1 MRTSAIVLAV
11 AALALGAAGCS
22 GDGGSDDDRPADE
35 VLSAAADTLRES
47 SGVNLELS
55 STDLPSGVNGITAA
69 TGIVTD
75 DPAFEGDL
83 EIRLS
88 SALFTVPVVAV
99 DDEVWA
105 QIPLDPSG
113 GWSSIDPGEYG
124 APDPSRL
131 IGADNGV
138 VALLE
143 ATESAE
149 RGEQSRGGEDNSEV
163 LTTYTGTIAGEVM
176 ERVIPS
182 SADDTFDVTYLISED
197 DEVRS
202 AVLTGV
208 FYADSEEMT
217 YTLDISD
224 YGVDRTITTP

>member
-1 MRTSAIVLAV
+1 MRTTSFLIAV
-11 AALALGAAGCS
+11 ATTALLATGCS
-22 GDGGSDDDRPADE
+22 GDEPADDRPADE
-35 VLSAAADTLRES
+35 VLSSAAQTLRDS
-47 SGVNLELS
+47 SGVTLGLS
-55 STDLPSGVNGITAA
+55 SADLPSGVNGITGA
-69 TGIVTD
+69 TGVVTD
-75 DPAFEGDL
+75 APAFEGDL

-88 SALFTVPVVAV
+88 GATFTVPVIAV

-143 ATESAE
+143 STDSPE
-149 RGEQSRGGEDNSEV
+149 RGDQARGGKDNSEV
-163 LTTYTGTIAGEVM
+163 LTTYTGTIPGDVM

-182 SADDTFDVTYLISED
+182 SADDTFDVTYLITED
-197 DEVRS
+197 GEVRQ
-202 AVLTGV
+202 AVLRGV
-208 FYADSEEMT
+208 FYADSAEMT

-224 YGVDRTITTP
+224 YGLDRTITQP